1 METVVLII
9 LLLVSLSFILKL
21 TFHRPA
27 GVAVLSLLT
36 MAFTV
41 FMTESASSQSK
52 TRIADWLSQPELML
66 DTSVVLT
73 IDVAFQICFCIL
85 MASRLSGT
93 LRGLQSILLE
103 ITLWIPGL
111 LLFPT
116 LYSMLV
122 AIIFSMPGADFDTI
136 GWISGTAV
144 MTATPVLAYGLKF
157 ILPETDLR
165 LELIFLINLLI
176 ATLGIVATVN
186 GRTAATGTNNVEWQA
201 LAAIF
206 AIIISGL
213 CAGWIY
219 FRVRNSKKINN
230 I

>member
-1 METVVLII
+1 MLRIRMRQ
-9 LLLVSLSFILKL
+9 KYDQYDC
-21 TFHRPA
+21 FHRYSPA
-27 GVAVLSLLT
+27 FLRRRLITAT
-36 MAFTV
+36 IIMRAATIDRATV
-41 FMTESASSQSK
+41 MTESASSQSK

-136 GWISGTAV
+136 GWISGAAV
-144 MTATPVLAYGLKF
+144 MTATPERIQIRDGFFVPH
-157 ILPETDLR
+157 ILSEENSDKNDCPDKEKYQQHD
-165 LELIFLINLLI
+165 N
-176 ATLGIVATVN
+176 
-186 GRTAATGTNNVEWQA
+186 
-201 LAAIF
+201 
-206 AIIISGL
+206 
-213 CAGWIY
+213 
-219 FRVRNSKKINN
+219 RNQQPC
-230 I
+230 